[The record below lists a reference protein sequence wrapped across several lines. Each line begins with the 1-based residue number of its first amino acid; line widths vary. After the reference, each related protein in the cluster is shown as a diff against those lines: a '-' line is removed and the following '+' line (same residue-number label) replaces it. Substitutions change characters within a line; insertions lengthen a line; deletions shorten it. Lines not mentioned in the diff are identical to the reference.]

1 MDEARF
7 SPCSNSKPLF
17 LERLRSFRSYE
28 IIFWILISFYVL
40 WLYILKPIPNAVYN
54 ESLAEV
60 FCYLLIIYLA
70 FRLLYPDEVFT
81 IRFAIIGLFFSS
93 YGILFGLS
101 LVSNNSEVVLV
112 YADVF
117 KALEDGNNPYQG
129 NHIYHRIEGG
139 EVVYGNFNYLPLEI
153 IPYYAAYSLVGTWN
167 TTILIATNLFLNAL
181 ACCILWS
188 FFSEIDWTKKVPLL
202 AIVLLFHI
210 NYTSSL
216 TLIFI
221 SLFLAL
227 QGADDGPE
235 HNFVIGLVM
244 GLGFLTKFFFGI
256 IAIFY
261 GWNLATKG
269 QFRKLILEFGLG
281 IAIALVCI
289 LPFGLE
295 NVISATIFFQGELE
309 TRDELTSY
317 FPNVLSG
324 FAYAMQIKAIYP
336 IAAFLLFSAFLLV
349 ERETKASRIFLGAVL
364 AIFLL
369 PTPEPQ
375 FLSSI
380 FVIMLWAKL
389 DEYGYGKSE

>member
-1 MDEARF
+1 MDEAKITPY
-7 SPCSNSKPLF
+7 SELKPIF
-17 LERLRSFRSYE
+17 RERLRNFRSYE
-28 IIFWILISFYVL
+28 IIFWTLISIYVL

-54 ESLAEV
+54 EALAEV
-60 FCYLLIIYLA
+60 FFYLFIIYLA

-81 IRFAIIGLFFSS
+81 IRFATVGLLFSS
-93 YGILFGLS
+93 YAIFFGLS
-101 LVSNNSEVVLV
+101 LVSDNAEVVLV

-117 KALEDGNNPYQG
+117 KALENGNNPYQG

-139 EVVYGNFNYLPLEI
+139 EAVYGNFNYLPLEI
-153 IPYYAAYSLVGTWN
+153 IPYYAAYSLAGTWN
-167 TTILIATNLFLNAL
+167 ATILVATNLFLNAL

-188 FFSEIDWTKKVPLL
+188 IFSEIDWTRKTPLL

-210 NYTSSL
+210 NYTSGL

-227 QGADDGPE
+227 QGANDSPE
-235 HNFVIGLVM
+235 PRFVISLVM

-256 IAIFY
+256 VAIFY
-261 GWNLATKG
+261 VWNLAMKG
-269 QFRKLILEFGLG
+269 QFKKLVLEFGLG
-281 IAIALVCI
+281 VAIALVCI

-295 NVISATIFFQGELE
+295 NVISATIFFQSELE

-324 FAYAMQIKAIYP
+324 FAYALQVKAIYP
-336 IAAFLLFSAFLLV
+336 IAAFLLFFTFLLV
-349 ERETKASRIFLGAVL
+349 KRETKASRFFLGAVL

-375 FLSSI
+375 FLSSV
-380 FVIMLWAKL
+380 FVIMLWAKQI
-389 DEYGYGKSE
+389 EQ